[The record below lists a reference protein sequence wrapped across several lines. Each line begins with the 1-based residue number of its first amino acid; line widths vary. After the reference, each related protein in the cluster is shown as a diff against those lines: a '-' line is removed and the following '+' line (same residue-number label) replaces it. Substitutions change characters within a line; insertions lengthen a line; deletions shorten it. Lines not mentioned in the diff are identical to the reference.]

1 MAKLKVK
8 RGPESTR
15 TSQSLDAGELIL
27 TTDGHKLYVG
37 DGSTAGG
44 VPVAAN
50 FRSIEWE
57 FTSVADQAAYAPTNS
72 TESKLSFPVTSTGV
86 FLVFYGSAK
95 IKKSDY
101 TLAANSLTFTTAP
114 QQSGLPITVVYIGV

>member
-1 MAKLKVK
+1 MNKLKIK

-15 TSQSLDAGELIL
+15 TNQSIDAGELIL

-50 FRSIEWE
+50 FRSLEWE
-57 FTSVADQAAYAPTNS
+57 FSSVENQAAYAPANS
-72 TESKLSFPVTSTGV
+72 TESTVAFPVTSTGV

-101 TLAANSLTFTTAP
+101 TITSNAITFTTAP
-114 QQSGLPITVVYIGV
+114 QQTGLPITVIYVGV

>member
-44 VPVAAN
+44 VPVAAD

-57 FTSVADQAAYAPTNS
+57 FSSVKDQAVYNVSNS
-72 TESKLSFPVTSTGV
+72 SESKVYFPVSSTGI

-101 TLAANSLTFTTAP
+101 TLAAKTLTFTTAP
-114 QQSGLPITVVYIGV
+114 QETGLPITVIYVGV